1 MTLLHPLWRQCCS
14 EGPGPLSPGC
24 SPLCLVPENSAHVP
38 FSPSGLS
45 GLLCKMGI
53 IPMPVYRGR
62 SEFLCNRQRG
72 EALSSAGPGQMLGC
86 VGYVTLASRAPSQ
99 GL

>member
-1 MTLLHPLWRQCCS
+1 
-14 EGPGPLSPGC
+14 
-24 SPLCLVPENSAHVP
+24 
-38 FSPSGLS
+38 
-45 GLLCKMGI
+45 
-53 IPMPVYRGR
+53 MPVYRGR

-86 VGYVTLASRAPSQ
+86 VGYVTLASRASSQ